1 MKQISACMIPSKGSG
16 ARVHALIQFVNASCA
31 WHNGQGRR
39 LVRTAPANSRQH
51 FSLIMLR
58 YLLIAL
64 MLWSVP
70 FAQAGMI
77 MSCSMMGGEQVRHC
91 CCDDDVRPQPPCDR
105 EDAGPSQRRCCQ
117 LELEKGQADAVAE
130 FAAGSGVLKNA
141 FSSSPDIAPPL
152 LSMIKL
158 YARAL
163 RPQPPWASR
172 HMNAVS
178 AGRDIYLRTARL
190 RI

>member
-1 MKQISACMIPSKGSG
+1 
-16 ARVHALIQFVNASCA
+16 
-31 WHNGQGRR
+31 
-39 LVRTAPANSRQH
+39 
-51 FSLIMLR
+51 MLR

-91 CCDDDVRPQPPCDR
+91 CCDDDVSPQPPCDG
-105 EDAGPSQRRCCQ
+105 EDACPSQTPCCQ
-117 LELEKGQADAVAE
+117 LELDDAQADAMVD

-152 LSMIKL
+152 LSLIKL
-158 YARAL
+158 EVRVLRPEQRWAL
-163 RPQPPWASR
+163 RPIP
-172 HMNAVS
+172 AVS
-178 AGRDIYLRTARL
+178 AGTDIYLRTARL